1 MLRALLLLL
10 LVTCARPAAA
20 QDPFNPFGLA
30 TIDERPGARIPLDL
44 PFTDASGRRTTL
56 REIGGGKPIL
66 LAPVLHDCPNLC
78 GVTLA
83 GLADAIAAQPH
94 RPGKDF
100 AVTAFGIDPR
110 EDANAAA
117 RDLTR
122 LQRASG
128 ADAIAPM
135 SALVGDDRS
144 IHAVTDAL
152 GFRYAWDERIGQY
165 AHVAAVAVL
174 TPDGRLSSW
183 LYGLAPEPQAVG
195 QAIAAAAEGRTGS
208 WTDQLLLLCYHY
220 DPATGRYTPAIEV
233 ILRITAALTVVGLA
247 ALLWRLRR
255 RTA

>member
-1 MLRALLLLL
+1 MLRAILLALLAAVAAPL
-10 LVTCARPAAA
+10 AA

-44 PFTDASGRRTTL
+44 AFTDAAGQTTTL
-56 REIGGGKPIL
+56 REIGAGKPIL

-83 GLADAIAAQPH
+83 GLADAVAAQPH

-110 EDANAAA
+110 EDAKAAA
-117 RDLTR
+117 RDLAR

-128 ADAIAPM
+128 SDAIAPI

-144 IHAVTDAL
+144 IRAVTDAL
-152 GFRYAWDERIGQY
+152 GFRYAWDDRIGQY

-183 LYGLAPEPQAVG
+183 LYGLAPQPKAVG
-195 QAIAAAAEGRTGS
+195 QAISVAAEGRTGS
-208 WTDQLLLLCYHY
+208 WTDRLLLLCYHY
-220 DPATGRYTPAIEV
+220 DPATGRYTPAIEAV
-233 ILRITAALTVVGLA
+233 LRIAAGLTVAGLA
-247 ALLWRLRR
+247 FLLWRLRR
-255 RTA
+255 RPA